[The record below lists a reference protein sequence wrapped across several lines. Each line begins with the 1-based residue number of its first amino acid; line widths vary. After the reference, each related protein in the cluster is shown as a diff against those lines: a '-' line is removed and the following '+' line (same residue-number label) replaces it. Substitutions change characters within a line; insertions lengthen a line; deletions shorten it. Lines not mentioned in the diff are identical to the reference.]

1 MACPLRGPEASRWSP
16 SLGSWLVRE
25 GLLKCPVESCS
36 RVSARAFLA
45 ITSQFLVLPPS
56 TLFNCSDK
64 IRTSSGAWQINQ
76 LFQLDESFVKGGMI
90 TFPDFVKQIAFS
102 AGEVLGY
109 LGTARVPV
117 CRGHVSLSTRGSF
130 SS

>member
-1 MACPLRGPEASRWSP
+1 MP
-16 SLGSWLVRE
+16 SGELFLCLSE
-25 GLLKCPVESCS
+25 GLSCNHIS
-36 RVSARAFLA
+36 VFSS
-45 ITSQFLVLPPS
+45 TPPS

-64 IRTSSGAWQINQ
+64 IRTGSGAWQINQ

-130 SS
+130 LQLTLEPPFHCRARKVDY